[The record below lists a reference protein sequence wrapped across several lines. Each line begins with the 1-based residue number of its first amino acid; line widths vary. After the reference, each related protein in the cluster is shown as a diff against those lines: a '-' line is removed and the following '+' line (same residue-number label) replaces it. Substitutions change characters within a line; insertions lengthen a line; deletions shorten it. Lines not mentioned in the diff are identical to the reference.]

1 MLIKPKKSLG
11 QNYLIDNNILNLMAD
26 IGEIKNDDIVLE
38 VGPGTGNLTEKLLL
52 KKPKKIILIEKD
64 KNLSNNLKSKFNE
77 KINLLNKDILKVN
90 EEILSRKKMIFYGNL
105 PYNISSQILAKWIK
119 LKNLNYICKK
129 FILMFQ
135 KEVAERIIAKTN
147 QKEYGRL
154 SILSSW
160 RLNIKK
166 IRDINPNS
174 FYPAP
179 KVKSTILMM
188 EPKLQFY
195 KIKNPK
201 NLEHVTNVFFNQ
213 KRKMINKPL
222 KILFNDVDYIAKKF
236 QIDLNQRPQNL
247 PPLTYCKLCEEY
259 ETLN

>member
-77 KINLLNKDILKVN
+77 KINLLNEDILKVN
-90 EEILSRKKMIFYGNL
+90 EEILSNKKMIFYGNL

-174 FYPAP
+174 FYPVP
-179 KVKSTILMM
+179 KVKSTILMI
-188 EPKLQFY
+188 EPKLQYY

-201 NLEHVTNVFFNQ
+201 NLEHITNVFFNQ